1 MANCPNCGAPLESD
15 AANCK
20 FCGWVKP
27 VTTESAGNSGSGI
40 IGEKKYCS
48 SCGAQ
53 ISVKA
58 EICPKCGVRQKT
70 TLSSI
75 ISDVNAEEAAKRS
88 DSSNSPK
95 SRTTTLLLCLFLGI
109 LGAHRFY
116 VGKTGSAIGM
126 LLLNFTGIGEIWAII
141 DFINILCGSFK
152 DSDGKKIVVW

>member
-1 MANCPNCGAPLESD
+1 MANCPNCGAPLEGD
-15 AANCK
+15 AESCK

-27 VTTESAGNSGSGI
+27 ATTESSGNSGGGI

-75 ISDVNAEEAAKRS
+75 INDVNAEEAAKKA
-88 DSSNSPK
+88 DISNSSK
-95 SRTTTLLLCLFLGI
+95 SRTTTLLLCIFLGLI
-109 LGAHRFY
+109 GAHRFY
-116 VGKTGSAIGM
+116 VGKTGTAILII
-126 LLLNFTGIGEIWAII
+126 LLDIIGVGEIWAII
-141 DFINILCGSFK
+141 DFINILCGNFK
-152 DSDGKKIVVW
+152 DKEGKKIVVW